1 MIKREEIKIELYG
14 KTSEHVLSS
23 NVTAKKLAV
32 LFPGA
37 GSNTRAPF
45 FYYSRYYFL
54 RAGYDVLALSYKN
67 IIDKDDSVD
76 EQLSKITHSVNEAI
90 MISQETKTYEE
101 YVFVSRSIGNL
112 IADRTRT
119 NYKYNDVI
127 SIYASP
133 TSQAL
138 ADIEKYPGL
147 IITSTDDETLNEGDL
162 EKIKSFTEHEVI
174 VFEGGDH
181 RIECFDTLKTI
192 DYCNKAIAKTIEYI
206 QSKNKGAVSK

>member
-14 KTSEHVLSS
+14 KTSEHIFSS
-23 NVTAKKLAV
+23 NVTAHKLAV

-54 RAGYDVLALSYKN
+54 RAGYDVLALSYRN
-67 IIDKDDSVD
+67 IVDSDDSSD
-76 EQLSKITHSVNEAI
+76 EQIRKLTHSVHKAI
-90 MISQETKTYEE
+90 KSVKELKKYKE
-101 YVFVSRSIGNL
+101 YVFEARSIGNL
-112 IADRTRT
+112 IADQTRT
-119 NYKYNDVI
+119 NYKYEDVI

-138 ADIEKYPGL
+138 KRIEKYPGL
-147 IITSTDDETLNEGDL
+147 VITSTDDETLKEGDL
-162 EKIKSFTEHEVI
+162 ETIKSFSKHEVI

-181 RIECFDTLKTI
+181 RIECFDTLETI
-192 DYCNKAIAKTIEYI
+192 ENCKQAIAKTMEYI
-206 QSKNKGAVSK
+206 ESKQKK